1 LCLAKN
7 KYIIQE
13 KILENKKINP
23 DDKIILTEV
32 FFGIMFIETHAEYE
46 TEYERLLIAGRFMG
60 KIVLPDGNT
69 LDISNGT
76 TAEQLAGQIGQGLAR
91 AAVAAKI
98 NGRLV
103 DLSTPINPDVAGDQT
118 TVQIITAKDD
128 EGLDVMRH
136 SCAHVMA
143 EAICSIWPDTKLVY
157 GPTVEDGFY
166 YDVDLDEPIRP
177 TDFERIEEKMAEIV
191 KADRPFVRIEMTR
204 DEALKKLA
212 SDKYKIDNI
221 ERADGD
227 VISFYS
233 HGDGFEDLCRG
244 PHVPSTG
251 KIGSFKI
258 MSVAGAY
265 WHGDPTLKMLQRI
278 YGTAWPTKK
287 ELDDYLQRIEEA
299 KKRDHRVLGKQLDLF
314 SFNDAGPGFAFI
326 HPKGMIIWNNIVD
339 FWRSVHDRYEYDEI
353 RTPIILNEQLW
364 HQSGHWDNYKENMY
378 FTNVDEVGYAI
389 KPMNCPG
396 GCLVYKTRQH
406 SYREF
411 PMRVAELGLVHR
423 HEASGVMHGLF
434 RVRQFTQDDAHIFCM
449 PEQIESEIIGVIE
462 LTFEMY
468 QAFGFEDFHIEL
480 STKPEKHIG
489 SDEIWETA
497 TNALEEALRHK
508 NIDYKINEG
517 DGAFYGPKIDFHVRD
532 CLKRSW
538 QLGTIQLDFSMPE
551 RFGLV
556 YTDSDNTEKTPVM
569 IHRAVLGSFERFIG
583 ILIEHYGASF
593 PLWLSPEQVRILPI
607 SEKFNDYAKTVED
620 KLTGAQLRCSCDFS
634 NEKIGAKIAKAHGE
648 KLPYMLVVGSKE
660 AQSNTVNVRI
670 RSVKENKTVEIDEFL
685 NIAREKIADKKI
697 DLEF

>member
-1 LCLAKN
+1 MAK
-7 KYIIQE
+7 I
-13 KILENKKINP
+13 
-23 DDKIILTEV
+23 T
-32 FFGIMFIETHAEYE
+32 
-46 TEYERLLIAGRFMG
+46 
-60 KIVLPDGNT
+60 LPDGST
-69 LDISNGT
+69 LEVSNGT
-76 TAEQLAGQIGQGLAR
+76 TVKHLAEQIGPGLAK

-98 NGRLV
+98 DGRLV
-103 DLSTPINPDVAGDQT
+103 DISMPLNGEVS
-118 TVQIITAKDD
+118 VQIITTRDD

-136 SCAHVMA
+136 SCAHIMA

-177 TDFERIEEKMAEIV
+177 DDFERIENKMAEIV
-191 KADRPFVRIEMTR
+191 KADRPFVRTEMTR
-204 DEALKKLA
+204 AEAVKKLA
-212 SDKYKIDNI
+212 DDKYKIDNI
-221 ERADGD
+221 IHADSD

-244 PHVPSTG
+244 PHVSSTG
-251 KIGSFKI
+251 KVGSIKV

-265 WHGDPTLKMLQRI
+265 WHGDPTQKMLQRV

-287 ELDDYLQRIEEA
+287 DLDDYLQRLEEA

-314 SFNDAGPGFAFI
+314 SFNEAGPGFAFV
-326 HPKGMIIWNNIVD
+326 HPKGMIIWNSIVD
-339 FWRSVHDRYEYDEI
+339 FWRSVHNRYGYEEI

-364 HQSGHWDNYKENMY
+364 HKSGHWDNYKENMY
-378 FTNVDEVGYAI
+378 FTHFDDTDFAI

-449 PEQIESEIIGVIE
+449 PQQIEAEIIGVIE
-462 LTFEMY
+462 LTFEIY

-480 STKPEKHIG
+480 STRPEKHIG

-497 TNALEEALRHK
+497 TNALENALRQK

-517 DGAFYGPKIDFHVRD
+517 DGAFYGPKIDFHIRD

-551 RFGLV
+551 RFELV
-556 YTDSDNTEKTPVM
+556 YTDRDNIDKTPVM

-583 ILIEHYGASF
+583 ILIEHYGANF
-593 PLWLSPEQVRILPI
+593 PLWLSPEQVRVVTI
-607 SEKFNDYAKTVED
+607 SEKSNDYAIQVER
-620 KLTGAQLRCSCDFS
+620 KLKDSHLRCSTDRS
-634 NEKIGAKIAKAHGE
+634 DEKIGAKIAKAHAE
-648 KLPYMLVVGSKE
+648 KLPYMLVVGPKE
-660 AQSNTVNVRI
+660 AEAGNVNVRI
-670 RSVKENKTVEIDEFL
+670 RGVKENKTIEIDEFL
-685 NIAREKIADKKI
+685 GNVTNKIADKKN
-697 DLEF
+697 DLAL